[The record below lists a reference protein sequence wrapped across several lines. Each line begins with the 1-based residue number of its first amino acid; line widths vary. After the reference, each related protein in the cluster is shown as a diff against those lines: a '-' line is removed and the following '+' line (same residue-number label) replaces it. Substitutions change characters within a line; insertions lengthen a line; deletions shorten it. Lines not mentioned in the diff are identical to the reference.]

1 MKKPNLV
8 KVPHWYSKMWKYI
21 SFFVFKTYTA
31 VRVFSSNI
39 TLDFMFL
46 LQNIAKQTTLES
58 VQTTNSQKSLLW
70 D

>member
-8 KVPHWYSKMWKYI
+8 KIPHWYSKMWKY
-21 SFFVFKTYTA
+21 FVFKTYAA